1 MREGLE
7 PSLSFE
13 SKTQE
18 RREELIKGSS
28 HLHKKKKKKKN
39 PRVQG
44 YDLWIINF
52 RQIYILHLINLTNC
66 YFSSISLKIVVL
78 VHEI

>member
-28 HLHKKKKKKKN
+28 HLQKKKKKKKI

-44 YDLWIINF
+44 YDL
-52 RQIYILHLINLTNC
+52 
-66 YFSSISLKIVVL
+66 
-78 VHEI
+78 

>member
-28 HLHKKKKKKKN
+28 HLPKKKK
-39 PRVQG
+39 
-44 YDLWIINF
+44 
-52 RQIYILHLINLTNC
+52 
-66 YFSSISLKIVVL
+66 S
-78 VHEI
+78 

>member
-28 HLHKKKKKKKN
+28 HLHKKKKKN

-44 YDLWIINF
+44 YDL
-52 RQIYILHLINLTNC
+52 
-66 YFSSISLKIVVL
+66 
-78 VHEI
+78 